1 MSSLYDALIGR
12 FVRRWYLDPLAGQ
25 MEQLSPTQQQ
35 SLRRQAVIGWLQTV
49 LLVIVVVQTIF
60 AGLLRALPPDVR
72 ASLGFLHR
80 IEWGAYVGIVLIL
93 LQDVV
98 GWRERIVL
106 TNRFR
111 MLAWLLSRPRLLTGD
126 SARRL
131 QVVYLIVAI
140 LMIGAVLW
148 VRANGFIVT
157 PTR

>member
-25 MEQLSPTQQQ
+25 MEALSFTQQQ
-35 SLRRQAVIGWLQTV
+35 SVRQQAVVGWLQTV
-49 LLVIVVVQTIF
+49 LLAIVIVQTIF

-93 LQDVV
+93 WQVAV
-98 GWRERIVL
+98 GWNARIGL

-126 SARRL
+126 SARRA
-131 QVVYLIVAI
+131 QVAYLIVVI
-140 LMIGAVLW
+140 LMLGAVLW